1 MHDAWK
7 LFTATCIL
15 HGSFKVKEMVDE
27 RDQAQMFRG
36 VYLNDTMAAGRKN
49 AEDEGGILFS
59 SPDDFRL
66 SSRDTAIKFRPMFNA
81 PFNPVAL
88 SARRAGNHA

>member
-36 VYLNDTMAAGRKN
+36 VYLNDTMATGQEERGRRRWDFIFIAG
-49 AEDEGGILFS
+49 
-59 SPDDFRL
+59 
-66 SSRDTAIKFRPMFNA
+66 
-81 PFNPVAL
+81 
-88 SARRAGNHA
+88 